1 MDFENLPIHS
11 DSLPTLDT
19 VTYQMH
25 PAKLRTKQYVVAALI
40 LCLLLIPCIVF
51 IIVGLTIGIAISGGV
66 WLVIAALTFLSIGY
80 SFPFRGYA
88 IRTHDITYRKGW
100 LFRSRT
106 TIPFNRIQHSEISQG
121 PLDRRYHLS
130 SLKIFTAGGSTSD
143 LTIPGLLPEE
153 AQRLHEFI
161 TGQTSADA

>member
-1 MDFENLPIHS
+1 MNFENLPINS
-11 DSLPTLDT
+11 ESLPSLEMIEF
-19 VTYQMH
+19 QMH
-25 PAKLRTKQYVVAALI
+25 PTKLRTKQYVVAALI
-40 LCLLLIPCIVF
+40 LTLLVIPFIVF
-51 IIVGLTIGIAISGGV
+51 LIVGLTPGIIISGSV
-66 WLVIAALTFLSIGY
+66 WLLIATLTFLSIGY

-106 TIPFNRIQHSEISQG
+106 TIPFNRIQHSEINQG
-121 PLDRRYHLS
+121 PLDRKYNLS
-130 SLKIFTAGGSTSD
+130 SLKIFTAGGAASD

-161 TGQTSADA
+161 TGQTSNHA